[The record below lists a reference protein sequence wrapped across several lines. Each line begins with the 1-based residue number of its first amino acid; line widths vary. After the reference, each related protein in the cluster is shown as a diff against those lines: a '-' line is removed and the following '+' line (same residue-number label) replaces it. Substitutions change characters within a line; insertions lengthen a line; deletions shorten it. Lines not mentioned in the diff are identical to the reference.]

1 MDSIMLAAST
11 ALMALNFIER
21 FERFLLIC
29 PADNDFCRQQGFT
42 GQKFSVTIV
51 SQNNSEKIPKCK
63 KSREFRQI

>member
-11 ALMALNFIER
+11 ALMALNFRER

-29 PADNDFCRQQGFT
+29 PADNAFCRQQGFT
-42 GQKFSVTIV
+42 GQKFSGTIA